1 MSWRLYILK
10 LINERHILHTE
21 HKNFLLGPCICYI
34 IMVSFNNLIAKISLN
49 SFIFEEQLCDKG
61 YVLYPNLAHSK
72 MRAIFPQPPRQQV
85 SLCAWILMN
94 EQDRKERKGSLMSI
108 LFPFSSPTGQD
119 ADMVVSY
126 LGVCGWRRRHKA
138 ERAWATVD
146 FLGLIHQNSFDFY
159 MRNKETPALFRHCYF
174 VLVLFVFL
182 DTVILDHCYRE
193 SKLIVTSLI
202 F

>member
-1 MSWRLYILK
+1 MKEISCIQNTKTFFRVL
-10 LINERHILHTE
+10 
-21 HKNFLLGPCICYI
+21 FCICCI
-34 IMVSFNNLIAKISLN
+34 IMVSFNNLITKISLN
-49 SFIFEEQLCDKG
+49 SFSFWEQFCDKV
-61 YVLYPNLAHSK
+61 YVLYPHLATQSEGC
-72 MRAIFPQPPRQQV
+72 ISQPPRQQV

-94 EQDRKERKGSLMSI
+94 EQDRKERNDVMSI

-126 LGVCGWRRRHKA
+126 LGVCSWRRHKA

-146 FLGLIHQNSFDFY
+146 FLGLILQISFDFY
-159 MRNKETPALFRHCYF
+159 TRNKETSALFRHCYF

-193 SKLIVTSLI
+193 LKLIVTSLI